1 LQRVA
6 VKNHAVPTPPSPPV
20 TPITVLLYTALMVA
34 PAAVKL
40 VAGPKFEPMI
50 VINSLPVVRSPERG
64 TTSNTIGAAYDVVAS
79 VDIALLWPPTMT
91 THECDAPTPATVVH
105 VIVV

>member
-1 LQRVA
+1 ML
-6 VKNHAVPTPPSPPV
+6 
-20 TPITVLLYTALMVA
+20 A

-40 VAGPKFEPMI
+40 VAGPKFEPVI
-50 VINSLPVVRSPERG
+50 VIVSPPVVRSPERG
-64 TTSNTIGAAYDVVAS
+64 STSNTIGAAYDVVAS

-105 VIVV
+105 VIVVWLMNAHVVALYTRPPLDADGGSVDK